1 MFFKLFFAWIGGI
14 LTAEA
19 VILIAMFLIK
29 IYYDRRKDRPLTKD
43 EWKVM

>member
-19 VILIAMFLIK
+19 VMLIAIHLI
-29 IYYDRRKDRPLTKD
+29 YRERDRRDRPPTKD